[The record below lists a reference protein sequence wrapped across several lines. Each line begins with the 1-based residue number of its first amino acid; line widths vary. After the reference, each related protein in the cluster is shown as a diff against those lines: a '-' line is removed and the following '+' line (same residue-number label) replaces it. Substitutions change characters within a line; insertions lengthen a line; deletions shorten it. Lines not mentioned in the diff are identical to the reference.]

1 MNDKNPTA
9 RQSHIVRSGRVAIKA
24 GSAYGL
30 FPIKPL
36 TVRATVKETRLGRPD
51 TRQARIAIL
60 VLGMHRSG
68 TSALTR
74 LIGHLG
80 AALPADAI
88 EAHADNA
95 RGYWESAAIVKAG
108 DQLLRVARS
117 SWFDPR
123 PLDLSRLDPSALRS
137 RKDRLWEAVGAA
149 FGDAPL
155 IAIKDPRQC
164 RFVPTVVETLAEHGV
179 ASRAVLMLRDPDA
192 IARSV
197 AKRDGTTPAYAQLL
211 WLRHMIDAERA
222 TRGLNRAVVDYDAIL
237 ADWRDAAARLLP
249 LTGGTMPDGE
259 AAEAIDAF
267 LDPSL
272 RHHDGG
278 GASAIEAPLG
288 PIVAAVRDG
297 MAALAARDD
306 AAARAALDEAYAGL
320 EALPW
325 LADDIIHDE
334 LRHRRTGESDAV
346 PVPAA
351 PFPAVEVPRASMPG
365 PTPERAEA
373 VAMIRDSGLFDEAW
387 YCTTYPDAAA
397 SGLDPIEHYLT
408 IGAPK
413 GHDPN
418 PLFDTGFY
426 ARQMARRIAAE
437 GGR

>member
-1 MNDKNPTA
+1 
-9 RQSHIVRSGRVAIKA
+9 
-24 GSAYGL
+24 
-30 FPIKPL
+30 
-36 TVRATVKETRLGRPD
+36 
-51 TRQARIAIL
+51 
-60 VLGMHRSG
+60 MHRSG

-95 RGYWESAAIVKAG
+95 RGYWESAAIVKAD

-123 PLDLSRLDPSALRS
+123 PLDLSRLEPSALRS
-137 RKDRLWEAVGAA
+137 RKDRIWEAVAAA

-179 ASRAVLMLRDPDA
+179 ASRAVLMLRDPHA

-197 AKRDGTTPAYAQLL
+197 AKRDGTTPAFAQLL

-222 TRGLNRAVVDYDAIL
+222 TRGLQRAVVDYDAML
-237 ADWRDAAARLLP
+237 ADWRDAAVRLLP
-249 LTGGTMPDGE
+249 LTGGTMPEGE
-259 AAEAIDAF
+259 AASAIGHF

-272 RHHDGG
+272 RHHAGEG
-278 GASAIEAPLG
+278 VPILEQPLAAI
-288 PIVAAVRDG
+288 VSAVRDG
-297 MAALAARDD
+297 LAALAECDDD
-306 AAARAALDEAYAGL
+306 AGRAVLDTAYARL
-320 EALPW
+320 EAVPW

-334 LRHRRTGESDAV
+334 LRHRRTGETEDA
-346 PVPAA
+346 PATAA
-351 PFPAVEVPRASMPG
+351 PLSVSEAPRTSMPA
-365 PTPERAEA
+365 PSPERAEA

-387 YCTTYPDAAA
+387 YLATYPDAAEA
-397 SGLDPIEHYLT
+397 GLDPIEHYL
-408 IGAPK
+408 IVGAPK
-413 GHDPN
+413 GYNPN

-426 ARQMARRIAAE
+426 ARQMARRLAA
-437 GGR
+437 GGAR